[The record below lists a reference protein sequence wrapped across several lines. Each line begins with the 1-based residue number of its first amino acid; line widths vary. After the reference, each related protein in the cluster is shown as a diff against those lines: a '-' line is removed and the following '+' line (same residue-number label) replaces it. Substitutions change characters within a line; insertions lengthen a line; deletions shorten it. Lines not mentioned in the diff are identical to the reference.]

1 MTDDPAVD
9 TDAHSGQATIAAPP
23 HGVLP
28 AAPASTLS
36 LSSSAAAAV
45 PGRRRWPLLGDGA
58 GAVSRE
64 GTASWPRRW
73 LLLGG
78 AGAVVAAVAAALALL
93 PGGDPAP
100 TSPSDVFTGLPAHQ
114 NPSGGASP
122 SPGAAGEVGEVQ
134 GELMVDVPR
143 PPAATGEAAAEAG
156 PGRIGRPLVLHL
168 SVDRLPSPSF
178 GVTYQQLVRERQ
190 ESLTFHGST
199 GAGDRLAGTT
209 DGLTGTTDQL
219 AGTTVRV
226 GVTTQ
231 GWEPQIGAPTPVTV
245 AGRPAVLTSS
255 DGTTVI
261 RWQDADGL
269 WLQVV
274 TTLDEPRALVF
285 ATGVRLD
292 RAYRC
297 VVPYRLTNLPD
308 GMHADRCTM
317 TFLAGETHTIL
328 DLTDG
333 TSDLRLTSVP
343 QQAPARLPAMDT
355 TIGGHPA
362 RLSERTADGRR
373 ILEVTVDEGA
383 GVLRATASGAYDAG
397 VVRWILDDCVWT
409 GGNTVAA
416 WPASPL
422 P

>member
-1 MTDDPAVD
+1 
-9 TDAHSGQATIAAPP
+9 
-23 HGVLP
+23 
-28 AAPASTLS
+28 
-36 LSSSAAAAV
+36 
-45 PGRRRWPLLGDGA
+45 LGGGA
-58 GAVSRE
+58 GAVFRA

-78 AGAVVAAVAAALALL
+78 AAAVAASVAAALALL

-122 SPGAAGEVGEVQ
+122 SPGAAGAVR

-143 PPAATGEAAAEAG
+143 PPAATGEAAEEAG

-199 GAGDRLAGTT
+199 GAGDRL
-209 DGLTGTTDQL
+209 TGTTDQLTRTTDRL

-255 DGTTVI
+255 GGTTVI

-343 QQAPARLPAMDT
+343 PQAPARLPAMDT